1 MRRADLALGLLAIAI
16 SIALFVVV
24 RGERRVTAVY
34 IIPVEAVPAPRVPKV
49 EGLPTEVTVAV
60 NGQWA
65 RLRVLDPAS
74 LGPLP
79 IDVTRGGA
87 AQVAWRARAEALHLP
102 LGLRVESITPSQGTI
117 DLRRDVH

>member
-1 MRRADLALGLLAIAI
+1 MRRSDLALGFLAVAIAA
-16 SIALFVVV
+16 ALFVVV

-34 IIPVEAVPAPRVPKV
+34 TVPVEAVLAPRVPKV

-74 LGPLP
+74 LGPVR

-87 AQVAWRARAEALHLP
+87 AAVAWHARAEALHLP
-102 LGLRVESITPSQGTI
+102 LGLRVESITPAQGTI